1 MGGFGASVSAL
12 DDTYTRCL
20 RLLKAFKG
28 RGGSGDTAPNDPAL
42 EKANAHLRDSIR
54 SDRSQIRK
62 AYSSKLSKSGN
73 RLERGDAPS
82 KAAIRRILD
91 RLKAAIKNL
100 LSMVKTQ
107 KPALDYQSLMS
118 LSNASRVDAIRTME
132 HLSMRL
138 SSSSGLFHE
147 HRRPVSRSS
156 SSSTKKKARR
166 QLSEDNASDVSGER
180 PRSRRHSEAGSSDD
194 RTGGK
199 SSRRRR
205 SRKESQDSSSHHTI
219 LPTNGHAQLSSG
231 SIIRLLSISKAIHRT
246 RATPARKPNPNQT
259 MSDPAAALASLLRA
273 SSIQDHDEIL
283 KAANAAIKASKSD
296 LQAQHTRLVALL
308 KLDRFDDAL
317 RALAEGGDRLEK
329 ECLLEKA
336 YTLYKTGKLD
346 EAEKL
351 IKTTSEPTRALRH
364 LAAQVAYRAEKFQDA
379 AAIYRSL
386 PDEGEGRDG
395 EENDLKINTLA
406 TSAQLE
412 WEGKGHLLNDE
423 ERKPSNDVLEAFETA
438 YNAACGCVA
447 RGDLSKASVLLKR
460 ARDLCNANEDLTDEE
475 KKAEL
480 LPIMVQHAYVLTRLG
495 KEAEALALQKSIV
508 VADIPEAPT
517 KVVAQN
523 NAMAMGSEEQN
534 PYLTSRLIE
543 SATVL
548 SGNDKMFGYQ
558 AAVLGRNR
566 YALDL
571 QSQKFAGV
579 ESATSKKIS
588 SASSP
593 TASSEIA
600 PLGVISAAAH
610 AHMRTGKDA
619 IREILPILEKRP
631 TDIGLLLTIIQ
642 LYVQTQNPGPALSLL
657 QTFLKRLETATT
669 PDHEDV
675 RYAPG
680 LVAVAVSLYRLQ
692 GRQNSIRTELA
703 KASKHWRSKSDD
715 SAMPLLR
722 GAGVELLKSSSAE
735 DLASAGA
742 TFENL
747 VSNAQNDKAA
757 IAGLVASYA
766 TTDYAKIEPYLQH
779 LTAVD
784 RLTAGVDARALLDAG
799 VASVSTAAA
808 PLSKK
813 RVADA
818 DADQTSKRRRKKKKL
833 PKDYE
838 EGKQPDPERWL
849 PLRDRSTYRPKGKK
863 GKKRAQEAT
872 QGGMVKEEEMLE
884 LVGGAGAVKV
894 EKAAPQ
900 GGGGNKKKKKGK
912 K

>member
-1 MGGFGASVSAL
+1 MFGLLNTWA
-12 DDTYTRCL
+12 YT
-20 RLLKAFKG
+20 
-28 RGGSGDTAPNDPAL
+28 
-42 EKANAHLRDSIR
+42 
-54 SDRSQIRK
+54 
-62 AYSSKLSKSGN
+62 
-73 RLERGDAPS
+73 
-82 KAAIRRILD
+82 
-91 RLKAAIKNL
+91 
-100 LSMVKTQ
+100 
-107 KPALDYQSLMS
+107 
-118 LSNASRVDAIRTME
+118 
-132 HLSMRL
+132 
-138 SSSSGLFHE
+138 
-147 HRRPVSRSS
+147 
-156 SSSTKKKARR
+156 
-166 QLSEDNASDVSGER
+166 
-180 PRSRRHSEAGSSDD
+180 
-194 RTGGK
+194 
-199 SSRRRR
+199 
-205 SRKESQDSSSHHTI
+205 
-219 LPTNGHAQLSSG
+219 
-231 SIIRLLSISKAIHRT
+231 
-246 RATPARKPNPNQT
+246 
-259 MSDPAAALASLLRA
+259 A
-273 SSIQDHDEIL
+273 SS
-283 KAANAAIKASKSD
+283 
-296 LQAQHTRLVALL
+296 
-308 KLDRFDDAL
+308 
-317 RALAEGGDRLEK
+317 
-329 ECLLEKA
+329 
-336 YTLYKTGKLD
+336 
-346 EAEKL
+346 
-351 IKTTSEPTRALRH
+351 
-364 LAAQVAYRAEKFQDA
+364 
-379 AAIYRSL
+379 
-386 PDEGEGRDG
+386 
-395 EENDLKINTLA
+395 
-406 TSAQLE
+406 
-412 WEGKGHLLNDE
+412 
-423 ERKPSNDVLEAFETA
+423 
-438 YNAACGCVA
+438 
-447 RGDLSKASVLLKR
+447 
-460 ARDLCNANEDLTDEE
+460 
-475 KKAEL
+475 
-480 LPIMVQHAYVLTRLG
+480 
-495 KEAEALALQKSIV
+495 
-508 VADIPEAPT
+508 IPEAPT

-523 NAMAMGSEEQN
+523 NAMAMGSGEQN

-566 YALDL
+566 YALEL

-588 SASSP
+588 SATSP

-610 AHMRTGKDA
+610 AHMQTGKDA

-642 LYVQTQNPGPALSLL
+642 LYVQTQNPGPALGLL
-657 QTFLKRLETATT
+657 QTFLKRLEAATT

-692 GRQNSIRTELA
+692 GRQNSIRAELA

-715 SAMPLLR
+715 SAMSLLQE
-722 GAGVELLKSSSAE
+722 AGVELLKSSSAE
-735 DLASAGA
+735 DLASPGA

-766 TTDYAKIEPYLQH
+766 TTDYAKIQPYLQH

-799 VASVSTAAA
+799 VASVSTTAAA

-813 RVADA
+813 RAAATDA
-818 DADQTSKRRRKKKKL
+818 DGADQASKRRRKKKRL

>member
-1 MGGFGASVSAL
+1 MVM
-12 DDTYTRCL
+12 
-20 RLLKAFKG
+20 
-28 RGGSGDTAPNDPAL
+28 GSG
-42 EKANAHLRDSIR
+42 
-54 SDRSQIRK
+54 
-62 AYSSKLSKSGN
+62 
-73 RLERGDAPS
+73 
-82 KAAIRRILD
+82 
-91 RLKAAIKNL
+91 
-100 LSMVKTQ
+100 
-107 KPALDYQSLMS
+107 
-118 LSNASRVDAIRTME
+118 
-132 HLSMRL
+132 
-138 SSSSGLFHE
+138 
-147 HRRPVSRSS
+147 
-156 SSSTKKKARR
+156 
-166 QLSEDNASDVSGER
+166 
-180 PRSRRHSEAGSSDD
+180 
-194 RTGGK
+194 
-199 SSRRRR
+199 
-205 SRKESQDSSSHHTI
+205 
-219 LPTNGHAQLSSG
+219 
-231 SIIRLLSISKAIHRT
+231 
-246 RATPARKPNPNQT
+246 
-259 MSDPAAALASLLRA
+259 
-273 SSIQDHDEIL
+273 
-283 KAANAAIKASKSD
+283 
-296 LQAQHTRLVALL
+296 
-308 KLDRFDDAL
+308 
-317 RALAEGGDRLEK
+317 
-329 ECLLEKA
+329 
-336 YTLYKTGKLD
+336 
-346 EAEKL
+346 
-351 IKTTSEPTRALRH
+351 
-364 LAAQVAYRAEKFQDA
+364 
-379 AAIYRSL
+379 
-386 PDEGEGRDG
+386 
-395 EENDLKINTLA
+395 
-406 TSAQLE
+406 
-412 WEGKGHLLNDE
+412 
-423 ERKPSNDVLEAFETA
+423 
-438 YNAACGCVA
+438 
-447 RGDLSKASVLLKR
+447 
-460 ARDLCNANEDLTDEE
+460 
-475 KKAEL
+475 
-480 LPIMVQHAYVLTRLG
+480 
-495 KEAEALALQKSIV
+495 
-508 VADIPEAPT
+508 
-517 KVVAQN
+517 
-523 NAMAMGSEEQN
+523 EQN
-534 PYLTSRLIE
+534 PYLTNRLIE
-543 SATVL
+543 SATVQ

-566 YALDL
+566 YALEL

-610 AHMRTGKDA
+610 ARMQTGKDA

-669 PDHEDV
+669 PDNEDV

-692 GRQNSIRTELA
+692 GRQISIRTELA

-722 GAGVELLKSSSAE
+722 EAGVELLKSSSAE

-747 VSNAQNDKAA
+747 VSNSQNDKAA

-766 TTDYAKIEPYLQH
+766 ITDYAKIQPYLQH

-784 RLTAGVDARALLDAG
+784 RLTAGVDARALLEAG
-799 VASVSTAAA
+799 VASVSTAPA

-813 RVADA
+813 RAAADA
-818 DADQTSKRRRKKKKL
+818 DGADQASKRRRKKKRL

-872 QGGMVKEEEMLE
+872 QGGMVKEEMLE

>member
-1 MGGFGASVSAL
+1 
-12 DDTYTRCL
+12 
-20 RLLKAFKG
+20 
-28 RGGSGDTAPNDPAL
+28 
-42 EKANAHLRDSIR
+42 
-54 SDRSQIRK
+54 
-62 AYSSKLSKSGN
+62 
-73 RLERGDAPS
+73 
-82 KAAIRRILD
+82 
-91 RLKAAIKNL
+91 
-100 LSMVKTQ
+100 
-107 KPALDYQSLMS
+107 
-118 LSNASRVDAIRTME
+118 
-132 HLSMRL
+132 
-138 SSSSGLFHE
+138 
-147 HRRPVSRSS
+147 
-156 SSSTKKKARR
+156 
-166 QLSEDNASDVSGER
+166 
-180 PRSRRHSEAGSSDD
+180 
-194 RTGGK
+194 
-199 SSRRRR
+199 
-205 SRKESQDSSSHHTI
+205 
-219 LPTNGHAQLSSG
+219 
-231 SIIRLLSISKAIHRT
+231 
-246 RATPARKPNPNQT
+246 

-273 SSIQDHDEIL
+273 ASIQDHDEVL
-283 KAANAAIKASKSD
+283 KAANAAVKANKSD

-317 RALAEGGDRLEK
+317 RALAEAGDKLEK
-329 ECLLEKA
+329 ECVLEKA

-351 IKTTSEPTRALRH
+351 IKSTSEPTRALRH

-379 AAIYRSL
+379 AAIYRLL

-412 WEGKGHLLNDE
+412 WEGKGHLLNEE

-460 ARDLCNANEDLTDEE
+460 ARDLCNTNEDLTDEE

-517 KVVAQN
+517 RVVAQN
-523 NAMAMGSEEQN
+523 NAMALGSDEQN

-543 SATVL
+543 TSTSL
-548 SGNDKMFGYQ
+548 SGNDRMFGYQ

-571 QSQKFAGV
+571 QAQKFAGV
-579 ESATSKKIS
+579 ESATAHKIS
-588 SASSP
+588 SATSP
-593 TASSEIA
+593 TASTEIA
-600 PLGVISAAAH
+600 SLGVISAAAH
-610 AHMRTGKDA
+610 AHMQTGKDA
-619 IREILPILEKRP
+619 IREILPMLEKRP

-692 GRQNSIRTELA
+692 GRQSSIRTELA
-703 KASKHWRSKSDD
+703 RASKHWRAESDD
-715 SAMPLLR
+715 SAIPLLR
-722 GAGVELLKSSSAE
+722 EAGVELLKSTSAD

-747 VSNAQNDKAA
+747 VSKSQNDKAA

-766 TTDYAKIEPYLQH
+766 TSDFAKVEPYLQH
-779 LTAVD
+779 LTAVE
-784 RLTAGVDARALLDAG
+784 RLTAGIDPHALLEAG
-799 VASVSTAAA
+799 VASVATTTA

-813 RVADA
+813 RGADA
-818 DADQTSKRRRKKKKL
+818 DADQASKRRKKKKRL

-872 QGGMVKEEEMLE
+872 QGGMVKEEMLE

-894 EKAAPQ
+894 EKATQ
-900 GGGGNKKKKKGK
+900 GGGNKKKKKGK

>member
-1 MGGFGASVSAL
+1 
-12 DDTYTRCL
+12 
-20 RLLKAFKG
+20 
-28 RGGSGDTAPNDPAL
+28 
-42 EKANAHLRDSIR
+42 
-54 SDRSQIRK
+54 
-62 AYSSKLSKSGN
+62 
-73 RLERGDAPS
+73 
-82 KAAIRRILD
+82 
-91 RLKAAIKNL
+91 
-100 LSMVKTQ
+100 
-107 KPALDYQSLMS
+107 
-118 LSNASRVDAIRTME
+118 
-132 HLSMRL
+132 
-138 SSSSGLFHE
+138 
-147 HRRPVSRSS
+147 
-156 SSSTKKKARR
+156 
-166 QLSEDNASDVSGER
+166 
-180 PRSRRHSEAGSSDD
+180 
-194 RTGGK
+194 
-199 SSRRRR
+199 
-205 SRKESQDSSSHHTI
+205 
-219 LPTNGHAQLSSG
+219 
-231 SIIRLLSISKAIHRT
+231 
-246 RATPARKPNPNQT
+246 

-283 KAANAAIKASKSD
+283 KAANAAVKASKSD

-317 RALAEGGDRLEK
+317 RCVAEGGDKLEK

-336 YTLYKTGKLD
+336 YALYKTGKLD
-346 EAEKL
+346 DAEKL
-351 IKTTSEPTRALRH
+351 IKSTDEPTRALRH

-379 AAIYRSL
+379 AVIYRQL
-386 PDEGEGRDG
+386 PDDGEGRDG

-480 LPIMVQHAYVLTRLG
+480 LPIMVQHTYVLTRLG
-495 KEAEALALQKSIV
+495 KVAEAAALQKSIV

-517 KVVAQN
+517 RVVAQN
-523 NAMAMGSEEQN
+523 NAMAIGAEGQN

-543 SATVL
+543 SSTNLA
-548 SGNDKMFGYQ
+548 GNDKMFGYQ
-558 AAVLGRNR
+558 AVVLGRNH

-571 QSQKFAGV
+571 QSQKFDGV

-588 SASSP
+588 SATSP
-593 TASSEIA
+593 TASTEIA
-600 PLGVISAAAH
+600 SLGVISAAAH
-610 AHMRTGKDA
+610 AHMQTGKDA

-642 LYVQTQNPGPALSLL
+642 LYVQTQNPGPALNLL
-657 QTFLKRLETATT
+657 QTFLRRLETATT

-680 LVAVAVSLYRLQ
+680 LVAVAVSLYRQQ
-692 GRQNSIRTELA
+692 GRQHSIRTELA
-703 KASKHWRSKSDD
+703 RASKHWRSKSDD

-722 GAGVELLKSSSAE
+722 EAGVELLKSSSAE

-747 VSNAQNDKAA
+747 VSKCENDKAA

-784 RLTAGVDARALLDAG
+784 RLTSGIDTQALLEAG
-799 VASVSTAAA
+799 VASA
-808 PLSKK
+808 SK
-813 RVADA
+813 
-818 DADQTSKRRRKKKKL
+818 RRKKKKRL

-872 QGGMVKEEEMLE
+872 QGGVVKEEMLE

-894 EKAAPQ
+894 EKAPQ
-900 GGGGNKKKKKGK
+900 GGGNKKKKKGK

>member
-1 MGGFGASVSAL
+1 
-12 DDTYTRCL
+12 
-20 RLLKAFKG
+20 
-28 RGGSGDTAPNDPAL
+28 
-42 EKANAHLRDSIR
+42 
-54 SDRSQIRK
+54 
-62 AYSSKLSKSGN
+62 
-73 RLERGDAPS
+73 
-82 KAAIRRILD
+82 
-91 RLKAAIKNL
+91 
-100 LSMVKTQ
+100 
-107 KPALDYQSLMS
+107 
-118 LSNASRVDAIRTME
+118 
-132 HLSMRL
+132 
-138 SSSSGLFHE
+138 
-147 HRRPVSRSS
+147 
-156 SSSTKKKARR
+156 
-166 QLSEDNASDVSGER
+166 
-180 PRSRRHSEAGSSDD
+180 
-194 RTGGK
+194 
-199 SSRRRR
+199 
-205 SRKESQDSSSHHTI
+205 
-219 LPTNGHAQLSSG
+219 
-231 SIIRLLSISKAIHRT
+231 
-246 RATPARKPNPNQT
+246 

-273 SSIQDHDEIL
+273 SSIEDHDEVL
-283 KAANAAIKASKSD
+283 KIANAALKANKSD
-296 LQAQHTRLVALL
+296 LQAHHTRLVALL

-317 RALAEGGDRLEK
+317 RALAEGGDKLENQ
-329 ECLLEKA
+329 CILEKA

-346 EAEKL
+346 DAENL
-351 IKTTSEPTRALRH
+351 IKSTDEPTRALRH

-379 AAIYRSL
+379 AAIYRQL
-386 PDEGEGRDG
+386 PDDGEGRDG

-460 ARDLCNANEDLTDEE
+460 ARDLCNTNEDLTDEE

-495 KEAEALALQKSIV
+495 KDAEASALQKSIV
-508 VADIPEAPT
+508 VTDIPEAPT
-517 KVVAQN
+517 RVVAQN
-523 NAMAMGSEEQN
+523 NAMAIGAEEQN

-543 SATVL
+543 SSTNLA
-548 SGNDKMFGYQ
+548 GNDKMFAYQ
-558 AAVLGRNR
+558 ASVLGRNR

-579 ESATSKKIS
+579 ESATSKKIT
-588 SASSP
+588 SATSP
-593 TASSEIA
+593 TASTEIA
-600 PLGVISAAAH
+600 SLGVISAAAH
-610 AHMRTGKDA
+610 AHMQTGKDA

-642 LYVQTQNPGPALSLL
+642 LYVQTQNPGPALNLL
-657 QTFLKRLETATT
+657 QTFLRRLETATT

-703 KASKHWRSKSDD
+703 RASKHWRLKSDD

-722 GAGVELLKSSSAE
+722 EAGVELLKSSNAE

-742 TFENL
+742 TFESL
-747 VSNAQNDKAA
+747 VSKSKDDKAA

-766 TTDYAKIEPYLQH
+766 TTDYSKIEPYLQH

-784 RLTAGVDARALLDAG
+784 RLTSGIDTRALLEAG
-799 VASVSTAAA
+799 VASVATTTA

-813 RVADA
+813 RGADT
-818 DADQTSKRRRKKKKL
+818 DADQASKRRKKKKRL

-838 EGKQPDPERWL
+838 EGKKPDPERWL

-872 QGGMVKEEEMLE
+872 QGGMVKEEVLE

-894 EKAAPQ
+894 EKAPQ
-900 GGGGNKKKKKGK
+900 GGGNKKKKKGK

>member
-1 MGGFGASVSAL
+1 
-12 DDTYTRCL
+12 
-20 RLLKAFKG
+20 
-28 RGGSGDTAPNDPAL
+28 
-42 EKANAHLRDSIR
+42 
-54 SDRSQIRK
+54 
-62 AYSSKLSKSGN
+62 
-73 RLERGDAPS
+73 
-82 KAAIRRILD
+82 
-91 RLKAAIKNL
+91 
-100 LSMVKTQ
+100 
-107 KPALDYQSLMS
+107 
-118 LSNASRVDAIRTME
+118 
-132 HLSMRL
+132 
-138 SSSSGLFHE
+138 
-147 HRRPVSRSS
+147 
-156 SSSTKKKARR
+156 
-166 QLSEDNASDVSGER
+166 
-180 PRSRRHSEAGSSDD
+180 
-194 RTGGK
+194 
-199 SSRRRR
+199 
-205 SRKESQDSSSHHTI
+205 
-219 LPTNGHAQLSSG
+219 
-231 SIIRLLSISKAIHRT
+231 
-246 RATPARKPNPNQT
+246 

-273 SSIQDHDEIL
+273 SSIEDHDEVL
-283 KAANAAIKASKSD
+283 KIANAALKANKSD
-296 LQAQHTRLVALL
+296 LQAHHTRLVALL

-317 RALAEGGDRLEK
+317 RALAEGGDKLENQ
-329 ECLLEKA
+329 CILEKA

-346 EAEKL
+346 DAENL
-351 IKTTSEPTRALRH
+351 IKSTDEPTRALRH

-379 AAIYRSL
+379 AAIYRQL
-386 PDEGEGRDG
+386 PDDGEGRDG

-460 ARDLCNANEDLTDEE
+460 ARDLCNTNEDLTDEE

-495 KEAEALALQKSIV
+495 KDAEASALQKSIV
-508 VADIPEAPT
+508 VTDIPEAPT
-517 KVVAQN
+517 RVVAQN
-523 NAMAMGSEEQN
+523 NAMAIGAEEQN

-543 SATVL
+543 SSTNLA
-548 SGNDKMFGYQ
+548 GNDKMFAYQ
-558 AAVLGRNR
+558 ASVLGRNR

-579 ESATSKKIS
+579 ESATSKKIT
-588 SASSP
+588 SATSL
-593 TASSEIA
+593 TASTEIA
-600 PLGVISAAAH
+600 SLGVISAAAH
-610 AHMRTGKDA
+610 AHMQTGKDA

-642 LYVQTQNPGPALSLL
+642 LYVQTQNPGPALNLL
-657 QTFLKRLETATT
+657 QTFLRRLETATT

-703 KASKHWRSKSDD
+703 RASKHWRLKSDD

-722 GAGVELLKSSSAE
+722 EAGVELLKSSNAE

-742 TFENL
+742 TFESL
-747 VSNAQNDKAA
+747 VSKSKDDKAA

-766 TTDYAKIEPYLQH
+766 TTDYSKIEPYLQH

-784 RLTAGVDARALLDAG
+784 RLTSGIDTRALLEAG
-799 VASVSTAAA
+799 VASVATTTA

-813 RVADA
+813 RGADT
-818 DADQTSKRRRKKKKL
+818 DADQASKRRKKKKRL

-838 EGKQPDPERWL
+838 EGKKPDPERWL

-872 QGGMVKEEEMLE
+872 QGGMVKEEEVLE

-894 EKAAPQ
+894 EKAPQ
-900 GGGGNKKKKKGK
+900 GGGNKKKKKGK